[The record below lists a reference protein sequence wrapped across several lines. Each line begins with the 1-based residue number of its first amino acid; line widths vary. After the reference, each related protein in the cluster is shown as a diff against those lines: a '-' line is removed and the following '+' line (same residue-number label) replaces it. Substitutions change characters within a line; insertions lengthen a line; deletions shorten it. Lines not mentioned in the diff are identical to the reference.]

1 MKSIKTLLVAA
12 SALLSVT
19 LFAQEIKTA
28 TIKVNGSCGMCKKN
42 IETAAKQPGV
52 SKAEW
57 NKETHVLTL
66 SYDAAKVNTDSVQK
80 KIAAAGYDTEKF
92 KASEKAYKAL
102 EECCQYERVP

>member
-12 SALLSVT
+12 GALLSVT

-28 TIKVNGSCGMCKKN
+28 TIKVNGNCGMCKKN
-42 IETAAKQPGV
+42 IETAAKQAGV
-52 SKAEW
+52 SKADW
-57 NKETHVLTL
+57 NKDTHVLTL

-92 KASEKAYKAL
+92 KAPEKAYKSL
-102 EECCQYERVP
+102 DECCQYERIP